1 MTTPINVFKTYTA
14 NLTPTSTTVYTTP
27 SGYTSIVLL
36 AQISNT
42 SESTISVTS
51 DFIRSSVPTNL
62 IKNGLVPKRDAIN
75 IIGGKLILQTGDSL
89 KANAS
94 ISNASQMIIS
104 IIESIN
110 P

>member
-27 SGYTSIVLL
+27 NGYTSIVLL
-36 AQISNT
+36 AQISNI

-51 DFIRSSVPTNL
+51 DFVRSSVPTNI
-62 IKNGLVPKRDAIN
+62 IKNGSIPKHDAMN
-75 IIGGKLILQTGDSL
+75 IINGKLILQTGDVL

-94 ISNASQMIIS
+94 IADASQMVVS
-104 IIESIN
+104 VIESVN